1 MRESGHKVPHHS
13 CPLYN
18 HSSETGFRRAAA
30 IHLCKADLVTKMVVE
45 MTSLQGVI
53 GRIYHLKQGGN
64 PAVADAIFEHYLP
77 RFAGDESP
85 KSTPGLIVAL
95 ADKLDSIAGLFAVGL
110 EPKGNADPFAL
121 RRAAIGVVQG
131 LVDNAAATFS
141 LRQALTAVR
150 SSLPVPMSDD
160 AFESALRFIIGRQRA
175 ALLEAG
181 HRHDVVEAI
190 INVKGEVPYEAQRFV
205 EQLGWAVKRD
215 DWPTLLA
222 SYSRCARII
231 KSSGV
236 SIKDISAVDIN
247 DVEPATLRLTEKLS
261 SLTKPSD
268 INELVA
274 LLASAEPLITDFFN
288 KVLVNAEDPELR
300 RMRLSLVNQVVELA
314 NGMVDLSKIEGF

>member
-1 MRESGHKVPHHS
+1 
-13 CPLYN
+13 
-18 HSSETGFRRAAA
+18 
-30 IHLCKADLVTKMVVE
+30 
-45 MTSLQGVI
+45 
-53 GRIYHLKQGGN
+53 
-64 PAVADAIFEHYLP
+64 
-77 RFAGDESP
+77 
-85 KSTPGLIVAL
+85 
-95 ADKLDSIAGLFAVGL
+95 
-110 EPKGNADPFAL
+110 DPFAL
-121 RRAAIGVVQG
+121 RRAAIGVAQG

-205 EQLGWAVKRD
+205 EQLGRAVKRY

-222 SYSRCARII
+222 SFSRCARII

-247 DVEPATLRLTEKLS
+247 DVELATLRLTEKLS
-261 SLTKPSD
+261 SLTKPGD
-268 INELVA
+268 INELVT
-274 LLASAEPLITDFFN
+274 LLASAEPLITDFFD

-300 RMRLSLVNQVVELA
+300 RMRLSLVNRIVELA
-314 NGMVDLSKIEGF
+314 NGIVDLSKVEGF